1 VHRSKWE
8 QTVSKRRFRI
18 SAAVLMTVS
27 LVSAPAFATRD
38 LTAQGPAG
46 LAQTTPVFGTS
57 LHGEAR
63 SSKAVHSTQ
72 LSAKPA
78 TSSVPEAAAWLL
90 MLAGFGLLG
99 VATRRGTPHPLEQQ
113 QLA

>member
-8 QTVSKRRFRI
+8 HKVSKRRFRN
-18 SAAVLMTVS
+18 SAALLIAVS
-27 LVSAPAFATRD
+27 LVSAPASATKD
-38 LTAQGPAG
+38 LTGKG
-46 LAQTTPVFGTS
+46 LTGVTQPSPIFGAS
-57 LHGEAR
+57 LHGEAH
-63 SSKAVHSTQ
+63 SGKTPQGAKIKA
-72 LSAKPA
+72 AP
-78 TSSVPEAAAWLL
+78 SSVPEAAGWLM